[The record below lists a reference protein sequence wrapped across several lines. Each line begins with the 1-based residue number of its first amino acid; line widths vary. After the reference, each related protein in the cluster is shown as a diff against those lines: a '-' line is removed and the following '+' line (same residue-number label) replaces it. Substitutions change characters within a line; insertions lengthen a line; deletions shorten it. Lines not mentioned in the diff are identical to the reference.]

1 MANGKLRAANG
12 REPVS
17 VRSQARQAST
27 DRSRDRV
34 GVQFMVEP
42 AGWRLAELEQR
53 VARGETIARVHL
65 DRECAASR
73 KAASRLESWLTSKGF
88 DITYRSDDGQ
98 DLQAAAPAELVAR
111 TLGLGRPAVTGARPP
126 HREVGR
132 EASLPRGIAAS
143 VRRSGGLGLGCHF
156 QSAHTMESRPA
167 KQPKVRRR
175 ALLVDDVLATYGA
188 RLPFTGRGQEIAVIT
203 DTLPRRP
210 DLAAFWKANGQPVDH
225 RRVVRIRATGT
236 KLPKPHGEESID
248 VEWASGIAPGA
259 TVRVYATG
267 SLDLPDFARALDAVI
282 ADARVRPQL
291 RQMSISFGLGEADL
305 VRHQP
310 HDLEILR
317 RKFLKLA
324 ALGVNVFVSSGDEG
338 ARPQGAMPFAPRRLQ
353 TQYPASDPHVIAVG
367 GTTLVLATDGS
378 VISETGWTGSGGGV
392 SKRFARPRWQ
402 EDVKRRSRPG
412 RLVPDVSIAADPRHG
427 ALVIFGGKRGTIGG
441 TSWSA
446 PVWAGL
452 CAILNEARLAAGR
465 GPVPYL
471 NPHLYPLVGTPCFRD
486 ITGGDN
492 NGYRAAVG
500 FDLVTG
506 IGTPNL
512 GELIAR
518 LA

>member
-1 MANGKLRAANG
+1 MAKRLLRAGTKLRS
-12 REPVS
+12 ES
-17 VRSQARQAST
+17 VKRPARSAT
-27 DRSRDRV
+27 RDRLSPPV
-34 GVQFMVEP
+34 GVHFMVGPTEQ
-42 AGWRLAELEQR
+42 RLAELEHR
-53 VARGETIARVHL
+53 LARGETVSRAQL
-65 DRECAASR
+65 DRRYAASR
-73 KAASRLESWLTSKGF
+73 KTANRLESWLKSKGF
-88 DITYRSDDGQ
+88 DITQRSADGHS
-98 DLQAAAPAELVAR
+98 LYAVASADVIES
-111 TLGLGRPAVTGARPP
+111 TLGLRSAASAGAKPTRPGAADTAALPP
-126 HREVGR
+126 EV
-132 EASLPRGIAAS
+132 AAS
-143 VRRSGGLGLGCHF
+143 VRRVGGLGLRCNF
-156 QSAHTMESRPA
+156 QRAHTTESPPA
-167 KQPKVRRR
+167 KQPKVRKR
-175 ALLVDDVLATYGA
+175 ALLVDDVLSTYGA
-188 RLPFTGRGQEIAVIT
+188 KLPFTGRGQEIAVIT
-203 DTLPRRP
+203 DTLPYNR

-225 RRVVRIRATGT
+225 RRIVKIRVNGA

-248 VEWASGIAPGA
+248 VEWASGTAPGA
-259 TVRVYATG
+259 TVRIYATG

-291 RQMSISFGLGEADL
+291 RQVAISFGVGEADL
-305 VRHQP
+305 VRQQP

-338 ARPQGAMPFAPRRLQ
+338 ARPLGAMAFAPRRLQ

-367 GTTLVLATDGS
+367 GTTLMLATDGS

-392 SKRFARPRWQ
+392 SQRFTRPRWQ
-402 EDVKRRSRPG
+402 DDVTRRTKCS
-412 RLVPDVSIAADPRHG
+412 RLVPDVSLAADPRHG
-427 ALVIFGGKRGTIGG
+427 ALVIFGGKRGTVGG

-465 GPVPYL
+465 GPAPYL
-471 NPHLYPLVGTPCFRD
+471 NPHLYRLVGTSCFRD
-486 ITGGDN
+486 ITFGDN

-506 IGTPNL
+506 LGTPNL

>member
-1 MANGKLRAANG
+1 M
-12 REPVS
+12 
-17 VRSQARQAST
+17 
-27 DRSRDRV
+27 V
-34 GVQFMVEP
+34 GPTER
-42 AGWRLAELEQR
+42 RLAELER
-53 VARGETIARVHL
+53 RIARGETISRDCL
-65 DRECAASR
+65 DRWYAASP
-73 KAASRLESWLTSKGF
+73 KAANRLEAWLAAKGF
-88 DITYRSDDGQ
+88 DIAYRSADGQ
-98 DLQAAAPAELVAR
+98 DLEAAASADVVAHAFGRGPAAAAGSRSTRSEA
-111 TLGLGRPAVTGARPP
+111 AGAA
-126 HREVGR
+126 H
-132 EASLPRGIAAS
+132 LPGGVVAS
-143 VRRSGGLGLGCHF
+143 VCHRDGLGLSCHF
-156 QSAHTMESRPA
+156 QTSHKLESRPA
-167 KQPKVRRR
+167 KQPKVRKR
-175 ALLVDDVLATYGA
+175 ALLADDVLATYGA
-188 RLPFTGRGQEIAVIT
+188 KLPFSGRGQEIAVIT
-203 DTLPRRP
+203 DTLPRKR

-225 RRVVRIRATGT
+225 RRIVRIRATDAR
-236 KLPKPHGEESID
+236 LPKPHGEESID

-291 RQMSISFGLGEADL
+291 RQMSISFGVGEADL
-305 VRHQP
+305 VTQQP

-338 ARPQGAMPFAPRRLQ
+338 ARPLGAMPFGPRRLQ

-367 GTTLVLATDGS
+367 GTTLVLASDGS

-402 EDVKRRSRPG
+402 GDVKRRSRPG

-427 ALVIFGGKRGTIGG
+427 ALVVFGGKRGTIGG

-452 CAILNEARLAAGR
+452 CAILNEARQAAGR

-471 NPHLYPLVGTPCFRD
+471 NPHLYPLVGSACFRD
-486 ITGGDN
+486 ITHGDN
-492 NGYRAAVG
+492 NGYRAAPG

-506 IGTPNL
+506 LGTPNL

>member
-1 MANGKLRAANG
+1 MVG
-12 REPVS
+12 P
-17 VRSQARQAST
+17 T
-27 DRSRDRV
+27 DR
-34 GVQFMVEP
+34 
-42 AGWRLAELEQR
+42 RLAELER
-53 VARGETIARVHL
+53 RIARGETISRDDL
-65 DRECAASR
+65 DRWYAANP
-73 KAASRLESWLTSKGF
+73 KAANRLEAWLEAKGF
-88 DITYRSDDGQ
+88 DIAYRSADGQ
-98 DLQAAAPAELVAR
+98 DLEAVASADVVARAFGRGPAAAAGTRSTRSEA
-111 TLGLGRPAVTGARPP
+111 AGAA
-126 HREVGR
+126 H
-132 EASLPRGIAAS
+132 LPGGVVAS
-143 VRRSGGLGLGCHF
+143 VCHRDGLGLSCHF
-156 QSAHTMESRPA
+156 QTSHKLESRPA
-167 KQPKVRRR
+167 KQPKVRKR
-175 ALLVDDVLATYGA
+175 ALLADDVLATYGA
-188 RLPFTGRGQEIAVIT
+188 KLPFSGRGQEIAVIT
-203 DTLPRRP
+203 DTLPRRR

-225 RRVVRIRATGT
+225 RRIVRIRATDT
-236 KLPKPHGEESID
+236 RLPRPHGEESID

-267 SLDLPDFARALDAVI
+267 SLDLPDFARALELVI

-291 RQMSISFGLGEADL
+291 RQMSISFGVGEADL
-305 VRHQP
+305 VRQQP

-317 RKFLKLA
+317 RKFLTLA

-338 ARPQGAMPFAPRRLQ
+338 ARPLGAVPFGPRRLQ

-367 GTTLVLATDGS
+367 GTTLVLASDGS

-392 SKRFARPRWQ
+392 SKRFTRPRWQ
-402 EDVKRRSRPG
+402 GDVKRRSRPS

-452 CAILNEARLAAGR
+452 CAILNEARQAAGR

-471 NPHLYPLVGTPCFRD
+471 NPHLYPLVGSACFRD
-486 ITGGDN
+486 ITHGDN
-492 NGYRAAVG
+492 NGYRAAPG

-506 IGTPNL
+506 LGTPNL

>member
-1 MANGKLRAANG
+1 MARCILRAASG
-12 REPVS
+12 P
-17 VRSQARQAST
+17 RSGSARKPAKSASKA
-27 DRSRDRV
+27 RS
-34 GVQFMVEP
+34 
-42 AGWRLAELEQR
+42 AGWT
-53 VARGETIARVHL
+53 G
-65 DRECAASR
+65 
-73 KAASRLESWLTSKGF
+73 
-88 DITYRSDDGQ
+88 
-98 DLQAAAPAELVAR
+98 LQFR
-111 TLGLGRPAVTGARPP
+111 
-126 HREVGR
+126 
-132 EASLPRGIAAS
+132 
-143 VRRSGGLGLGCHF
+143 CHF
-156 QSAHTMESRPA
+156 QSSHTLDAPPTKPVRKRP
-167 KQPKVRRR
+167 
-175 ALLVDDVLATYGA
+175 LLADDVLATYGA
-188 RLPFTGRGQEIAVIT
+188 KLAFTGRGQEIAVIT
-203 DTLPRRP
+203 DTLPRNC
-210 DLAAFWKANGQPVDH
+210 DLAAFWRANGQPVDH
-225 RRVVRIRATGT
+225 RRIVKIRTGT

-291 RQMSISFGLGEADL
+291 RQMSISFGVGEADL
-305 VRHQP
+305 VRQQP

-338 ARPQGAMPFAPRRLQ
+338 ARPLGAIPFGPRRLQ

-392 SKRFARPRWQ
+392 SKHFTRPRWQ
-402 EDVKRRSRPG
+402 GDVMRRSRPG

-465 GPVPYL
+465 GPAPYL
-471 NPHLYPLVGTPCFRD
+471 NPHLYPLVGTACFRD

-492 NGYRAAVG
+492 NGYRAVPG

-506 IGTPNL
+506 LGTPNL

-518 LA
+518 LDGVAAPPARGRAPRPA